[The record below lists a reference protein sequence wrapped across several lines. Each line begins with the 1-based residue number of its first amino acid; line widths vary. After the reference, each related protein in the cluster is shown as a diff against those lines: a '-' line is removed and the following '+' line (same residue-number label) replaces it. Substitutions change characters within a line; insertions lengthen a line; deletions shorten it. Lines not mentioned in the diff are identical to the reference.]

1 MAAAVAAAVAE
12 EVSLVARQSCLRN
25 QLARPA
31 LAGCS
36 LGAVVATRKM
46 VAQLWHGQT
55 VAVQ

>member
-1 MAAAVAAAVAE
+1 MAAAVAAAAAG

-25 QLARPA
+25 QRARPV

-46 VAQLWHGQT
+46 VAQLWHGRT